1 MEKSEYPTMKID
13 AINIYPFNIE
23 TQEVFKI
30 ATMSLS
36 GAKNVLVEIKT
47 NQGLTGWGEASPF
60 RAIVGETQGINLAAA
75 IELREAL
82 IGKNPLEVM
91 ARTEEMEAWLPY
103 NTTIRSAFD
112 MALYDIASQA
122 AGLPLYAYLGGTR
135 RPVETDL
142 TIGIGTAEEAAAK
155 TKKIL
160 KKGFR
165 MIKTKVGISVD
176 DDLKRLRAIREAA
189 GPGIKIRID
198 ANQGWDRVTAV
209 RCLESYKELD
219 IEFCEQPV
227 RARDFE
233 GLKYV
238 SDHSTIPI
246 MADESVFSPWDAL
259 EIVRTQAAPLI
270 NIKLSKSGGISAGLK
285 IAHIAQ
291 AGFITCMTGCMS
303 ESGLGN
309 TAFTHFAMAN
319 SVVKYFDLD
328 ANEGHINEPITG
340 GAVFENGHVIV
351 PDIPGIGACPE
362 PDFIKA
368 LQKEKR

>member
-1 MEKSEYPTMKID
+1 MSECMYPAMKID
-13 AINIYPFNIE
+13 KINIYPFNIDTE
-23 TQEVFKI
+23 EVFKI

-36 GAKNVLVEIKT
+36 GAKNVLVEIRT

-60 RAIVGETQGINLAAA
+60 RSITGETQGINLAAA
-75 IELREAL
+75 VELREAL
-82 IGKNPLEVM
+82 LGKNPLEVIT
-91 ARTEEMEAWLPY
+91 RTEEMEAWLPF

-112 MALYDIASQA
+112 MAIYDIASQA
-122 AGLPLYAYLGGTR
+122 AGLPLYAFLGGTR

-142 TIGIGTAEEAAAK
+142 TIGIGTAEEAVEK

-160 KKGFR
+160 NKGFR
-165 MIKTKVGISVD
+165 IIKTKVGISIE
-176 DDLKRLRAIREAA
+176 DDLKRLRAIRETA
-189 GPGIKIRID
+189 GPKVKIRID

-209 RCLESYKELD
+209 HCLESYKELD

-233 GLKYV
+233 GMKYV
-238 SDHSTIPI
+238 SDHSSIPI
-246 MADESVFSPWDAL
+246 MADESVFSPSDAL

-291 AGFITCMTGCMS
+291 AGYITCMTGCMS
-303 ESGLGN
+303 ESGLAN

-328 ANEGHINEPITG
+328 ANEGHVNEPIKG
-340 GAVFENGHVIV
+340 GAVFDKGHVIV
-351 PDIPGIGACPE
+351 PDDPGIGATPE
-362 PDFIKA
+362 PDFIKK
-368 LQKEKR
+368 LSREKI

>member
-1 MEKSEYPTMKID
+1 MEKPDYPTMKID
-13 AINIYPFNIE
+13 AIHIYPFNIV

-60 RAIVGETQGINLAAA
+60 RAIVGETQRINLAAA
-75 IELREAL
+75 VELREAL
-82 IGKNPLEVM
+82 LGKNPLEVM
-91 ARTEEMEAWLPY
+91 ALTELLEAWLPY

-142 TIGIGTAEEAAAK
+142 TIGIGTAEEAAQK
-155 TKKIL
+155 TKSIL
-160 KKGFR
+160 NKGFR
-165 MIKTKVGISVD
+165 MIKTKVGISIE
-176 DDLKRLRAIREAA
+176 DDLKRLRAIRETA

-238 SDHSTIPI
+238 SDHSEIPI

-291 AGFITCMTGCMS
+291 AAYITCMTGCMS
-303 ESGLGN
+303 ESGLAN

-328 ANEGHINEPITG
+328 ANEGHIDEPIIG
-340 GAVFENGHVIV
+340 GAYFENGHVIV
-351 PDIPGIGACPE
+351 PDSPGIGAWPE
-362 PDFIKA
+362 PDFIRD
-368 LQKEKR
+368 LQKEKL

>member
-1 MEKSEYPTMKID
+1 MYPAMKID
-13 AINIYPFNIE
+13 KINIYPFNIDTE
-23 TQEVFKI
+23 EVFKI

-36 GAKNVLVEIKT
+36 GAKNVLVEIRT

-60 RAIVGETQGINLAAA
+60 RSITGETQGINLAAA
-75 IELREAL
+75 VELREAL
-82 IGKNPLEVM
+82 LGKNPLEVIT
-91 ARTEEMEAWLPY
+91 RTEEMEAWLPF

-112 MALYDIASQA
+112 MAIYDIASQA
-122 AGLPLYAYLGGTR
+122 AGLPLYAFLGGTR

-142 TIGIGTAEEAAAK
+142 TIGIGTAEEAVEK

-160 KKGFR
+160 NKGFR
-165 MIKTKVGISVD
+165 IIKTKVGISIE
-176 DDLKRLRAIREAA
+176 DDLKRLRAIRETA
-189 GPGIKIRID
+189 GPKVKIRID

-209 RCLESYKELD
+209 HCLESYKELD

-233 GLKYV
+233 GMKYV
-238 SDHSTIPI
+238 SDHSSIPI
-246 MADESVFSPWDAL
+246 MADESVFSPSDAL

-291 AGFITCMTGCMS
+291 AGYITCMTGCMS
-303 ESGLGN
+303 ESGLAN

-328 ANEGHINEPITG
+328 ANEGHVNEPIKG
-340 GAVFENGHVIV
+340 GAVFDKGHVIV
-351 PDIPGIGACPE
+351 PDDPGIGATPE
-362 PDFIKA
+362 PDFIKK
-368 LQKEKR
+368 LSREKI

>member
-1 MEKSEYPTMKID
+1 MEKSLYPTMKID
-13 AINIYPFNIE
+13 EINIYPFNIE
-23 TQEVFKI
+23 TEEIFKI

-47 NQGLTGWGEASPF
+47 NQGLTGWGEACSF
-60 RAIVGETQGINLAAA
+60 RAIVGETQQINLAAA
-75 IELREAL
+75 VELREAL
-82 IGKNPLEVM
+82 LGKNPLEVV

-122 AGLPLYAYLGGTR
+122 AGLPLYVYLGGTR

-142 TIGIGTAEEAAAK
+142 TIGIGTPEEASEKA
-155 TKKIL
+155 KKIL
-160 KKGFR
+160 KKGFK
-165 MIKTKVGISVD
+165 MIKTKVGISIE
-176 DDLKRLRAIREAA
+176 DDLKRLRAIREAV
-189 GPGIKIRID
+189 GSEIKIRID

-209 RCLESYKELD
+209 QCLTSYEELD

-238 SDHSTIPI
+238 SDHTKIPI

-259 EIVRTQAAPLI
+259 KIIHTKAAPLI

-291 AGFITCMTGCMS
+291 AGYISCMTGCMS
-303 ESGLGN
+303 ESGLAN

-319 SVVKYFDLD
+319 SIVKYFDLD
-328 ANEGHINEPITG
+328 ANEGHVNEPIVG
-340 GAVFENGHVIV
+340 GVVFDKGQVIV
-351 PDIPGIGACPE
+351 PDTPGIGAKPE
-362 PDFIKA
+362 PDFIKD

>member
-259 EIVRTQAAPLI
+259 EIARTQAAPLI